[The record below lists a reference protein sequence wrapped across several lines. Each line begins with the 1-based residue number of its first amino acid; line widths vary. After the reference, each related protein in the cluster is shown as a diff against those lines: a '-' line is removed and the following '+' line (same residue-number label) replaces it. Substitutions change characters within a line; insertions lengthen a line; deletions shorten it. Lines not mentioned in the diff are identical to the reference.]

1 LPALYPRL
9 AGQHAQYIETQLKAF
24 RSGERKN
31 DANGTMQAIAAR
43 MTDPEMGAVA
53 DYVAGLR

>member
-1 LPALYPRL
+1 
-9 AGQHAQYIETQLKAF
+9 
-24 RSGERKN
+24 
-31 DANGTMQAIAAR
+31 MQAIAAR